1 MGDIKKLGGLMA
13 NENHAENKNQP
24 EPNEKL
30 VTIFDGEQETE
41 AWVVHGVLQSAGI
54 ESIVRSR
61 DAQQEV
67 FPVGG
72 VMVLVR
78 EEEADEARQIIE
90 EYRQDAAKD
99 PEFSEEPPASV

>member
-1 MGDIKKLGGLMA
+1 MPNEQKA
-13 NENHAENKNQP
+13 ENENRP

-30 VTIFDGEQETE
+30 VKVFDGEQETE
-41 AWVVHGVLQSAGI
+41 ALVIRGLLESAGI

-61 DAQQEV
+61 DTQQEV

-78 EEEADEARQIIE
+78 EEQADEARRLIE
-90 EYRQDAAKD
+90 EYREDAAKD
-99 PEFSEEPPASV
+99 PEFSDEPPAAV

>member
-1 MGDIKKLGGLMA
+1 MPNEQKTE
-13 NENHAENKNQP
+13 NENRP

-30 VTIFDGEQETE
+30 VKVFDGEQETE
-41 AWVVHGVLQSAGI
+41 ALVIRGLLESAGI

-61 DAQQEV
+61 DTQQEV

-78 EEEADEARQIIE
+78 EEQADEARRLIE
-90 EYRQDAAKD
+90 EYREDAAKD
-99 PEFSEEPPASV
+99 PEFSDEPPAAL

>member
-1 MGDIKKLGGLMA
+1 MA
-13 NENHAENKNQP
+13 AENQPGSQP
-24 EPNEKL
+24 EPNEKFEK
-30 VTIFDGEQETE
+30 VFDGEQETE
-41 AWVVHGVLQSAGI
+41 AWVIHGLLESAGI

-78 EEEADEARQIIE
+78 EEQADEARQIIE
-90 EYRQDAAKD
+90 EYREDASKD
-99 PEFSEEPPASV
+99 PEFSEEPPAAV

>member
-1 MGDIKKLGGLMA
+1 MA
-13 NENHAENKNQP
+13 NQNQPKELQP

-30 VTIFDGEQETE
+30 VKVFDGEQETE
-41 AWVVHGVLQSAGI
+41 AWVVHGLLETAGI

-78 EEEADEARQIIE
+78 EEQADEARQIIQE
-90 EYRQDAAKD
+90 NREDAAED
-99 PEFSEEPPASV
+99 PEFSEEPPAAV

>member
-1 MGDIKKLGGLMA
+1 MA
-13 NENHAENKNQP
+13 NQDQPNQGQP

-30 VTIFDGEQETE
+30 VKVFDGEQETE
-41 AWVVHGVLQSAGI
+41 AWVVHGLLESAGI

-78 EEEADEARQIIE
+78 EEQADEARQIIQE
-90 EYRQDAAKD
+90 NREGAAAD
-99 PEFSEEPPASV
+99 PEFSEEPPAAV

>member
-1 MGDIKKLGGLMA
+1 MPNEQKA
-13 NENHAENKNQP
+13 ENENRP

-30 VTIFDGEQETE
+30 VKVFDGEQETE
-41 AWVVHGVLQSAGI
+41 ALVIRGLLESAGI

-61 DAQQEV
+61 DTQQEV

-78 EEEADEARQIIE
+78 EEQADEARRLIE
-90 EYRQDAAKD
+90 EYREDAAKD
-99 PEFSEEPPASV
+99 PEFSDEPPAAL

>member
-1 MGDIKKLGGLMA
+1 MPNEQQPE
-13 NENHAENKNQP
+13 NENRP

-30 VTIFDGEQETE
+30 VKVFDGEQETE
-41 AWVVHGVLQSAGI
+41 ALVIHGLLESAGI

-61 DAQQEV
+61 DTQQEV

-78 EEEADEARQIIE
+78 EEQADEARRLIE
-90 EYRQDAAKD
+90 EYREDAAKD
-99 PEFSEEPPASV
+99 PEFSEEPPAAV

>member
-1 MGDIKKLGGLMA
+1 MP
-13 NENHAENKNQP
+13 NENQRENENQP

-30 VTIFDGEQETE
+30 VKVFDGEQETE
-41 AWVVHGVLQSAGI
+41 ALVIRGLLESAGI

-61 DAQQEV
+61 DTQQEV

-78 EEEADEARQIIE
+78 EEQADEARQLIE
-90 EYRQDAAKD
+90 EYRVDAAND
-99 PEFSEEPPASV
+99 PEFSEEPPAAV

>member
-1 MGDIKKLGGLMA
+1 MA
-13 NENHAENKNQP
+13 NQNQPNQGQP

-30 VTIFDGEQETE
+30 VKVFDGEQETE
-41 AWVVHGVLQSAGI
+41 AWVVHGLLQSAGI

-78 EEEADEARQIIE
+78 EEQADEARQIIQE
-90 EYRQDAAKD
+90 NRADAAED
-99 PEFSEEPPASV
+99 PEFSEEPPAAV

>member
-1 MGDIKKLGGLMA
+1 MP
-13 NENHAENKNQP
+13 NEQKAEKENRP

-30 VTIFDGEQETE
+30 VKVFDGEQETE
-41 AWVVHGVLQSAGI
+41 ALVIRGLLESAGI

-61 DAQQEV
+61 DTQQEV

-78 EEEADEARQIIE
+78 EEQADEARRLIE
-90 EYRQDAAKD
+90 EYREDAAKD
-99 PEFSEEPPASV
+99 PEFSEEPPAAV

>member
-1 MGDIKKLGGLMA
+1 MP
-13 NENHAENKNQP
+13 NESQREKENQP

-30 VTIFDGEQETE
+30 VKVFDGEQETE
-41 AWVVHGVLQSAGI
+41 ALVIRGLLESAGI

-61 DAQQEV
+61 DTQQEV

-78 EEEADEARQIIE
+78 EEQADEARQLIE
-90 EYRQDAAKD
+90 EYREDAAND
-99 PEFSEEPPASV
+99 PEFSEEPPAAV

>member
-1 MGDIKKLGGLMA
+1 MPNEQQPE
-13 NENHAENKNQP
+13 NENRP

-30 VTIFDGEQETE
+30 VKVFDGEQETE
-41 AWVVHGVLQSAGI
+41 ALVIHGLLESAGI

-61 DAQQEV
+61 DTQQEV

-78 EEEADEARQIIE
+78 EEQADEARRLIE
-90 EYRQDAAKD
+90 EYREDASKD
-99 PEFSEEPPASV
+99 PEFSEEPPAAV